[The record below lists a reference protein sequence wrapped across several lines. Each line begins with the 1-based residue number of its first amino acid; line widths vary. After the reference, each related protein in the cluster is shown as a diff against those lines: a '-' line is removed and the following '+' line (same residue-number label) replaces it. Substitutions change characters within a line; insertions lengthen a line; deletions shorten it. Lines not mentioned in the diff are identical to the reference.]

1 MKKVFA
7 LVLALM
13 LLMLAMAGCGKND
26 ESTGP
31 LDQAPDFFVHDEQ
44 GTMFRLSAFRGKPVV
59 LNFWASWC
67 EPCKAEM
74 SGFQKAY
81 EEYGDE
87 IQFVILNVTD
97 GEQETV
103 ESAMKFINKEGFTF
117 PVYFDTSYTASLM
130 YGISSLPTT
139 FFINEE
145 GYIVARAAG
154 MLSADQLQEG
164 IDMLLP

>member
-31 LDQAPDFFVHDEQ
+31 LDQAPDFFVYDEQ

-103 ESAMKFINKEGFTF
+103 ESAMKFISKEGFTF

-145 GYIVARAAG
+145 GYLVARAAG